1 MPGTAIV
8 LCGGLAKR
16 MRPLTETIPKCM
28 APLGP
33 NGGRPLLDYH
43 LEMMDAAGVRHIILA
58 AGYRNEVIK
67 DYYGNEGF
75 TYSAET
81 EPLGTGGAVRKAM
94 EHVAETEFFVIN
106 GDDVFPDLNLGRFG
120 LVCTGKNALVSS
132 RFPQHYGIVESD
144 ESRKITG
151 FRQKPVLEDVWA
163 NTGIYLFQRGIQLP
177 KKGDFE
183 TTTFPEL
190 VRAGSMEDFRYKGR
204 WLSLNTEKDL
214 DAANAALKQQPFG
227 FRHRKARVED
237 YTAWL
242 LGEIKSFGGQQG
254 TA

>member
-1 MPGTAIV
+1 MPQTAIV

-16 MRPLTETIPKCM
+16 MRPLTDTIPKCM

-43 LEMMDAAGVRHIILA
+43 LEMMDAAGVKHVILA

-75 TYSAET
+75 TYSVEP

-94 EHVAETEFFVIN
+94 EHVKEKETFVIN
-106 GDDVFPDLNLGRFG
+106 GDDVFPDLDLGRFG
-120 LVCTGKNALVSS
+120 LVCSGKNALVSS

-144 ESRKITG
+144 ETRRITS
-151 FRQKPVLEDVWA
+151 FAQKPVLEDVWA
-163 NTGIYLFQRGIQLP
+163 NTGIYLFQRSIQLP
-177 KKGDFE
+177 ERGDFE

-190 VRAGSMEDFRYKGR
+190 VRAGLMHEYRYNGR

-214 DAANAALKQQPFG
+214 AAANAALGERPFRFG
-227 FRHRKARVED
+227 HRGARVED

-242 LGEIKSFGGQQG
+242 MGEVEELKGQG
-254 TA
+254 AA